1 MLSDPLAG
9 VKFHPCIYAL
19 CVHLPSPSTTPPP
32 PSFLNSVSDTLCA
45 LMMATYLS
53 SENIAGVI
61 SEWPINK
68 NFCVCLTPLPPLVLL
83 ARLSD
88 VCAHIEKELVKCNR
102 ILCSDLLTFFGK
114 SLRSCLKLCKFE
126 RLTEQNQKLFVCM
139 YI

>member
-1 MLSDPLAG
+1 MHS
-9 VKFHPCIYAL
+9 VFI
-19 CVHLPSPSTTPPP
+19 SPPP
-32 PSFLNSVSDTLCA
+32 PPPPFLNSVSDTLCA

-53 SENIAGVI
+53 SENEPELI

-68 NFCVCLTPLPPLVLL
+68 NFCVCLTPLPPLVSL

-88 VCAHIEKELVKCNR
+88 VCAHMEKELVKCNR

-126 RLTEQNQKLFVCM
+126 ETDWAESKTLCLYVHVRESA
-139 YI
+139 